1 LQQFNVFV
9 CLILRTAILRYCY
22 WCTIIFYMLTAE
34 LINNNIPRLQLQ
46 DSIGKALRLISDYRV
61 THLPVVSENNY
72 LGMISE
78 DDLLDA
84 DDEKSPIEILQEN
97 FLLSSVKADVH
108 FLNAVNFSN
117 QFETSIVPVV
127 NIVNELAGVITMVDL
142 LKTLGNFSGANEIG
156 GIIVMEME
164 RSNFAISEI
173 SRIVES
179 NDATILHLNT
189 TTHPD
194 TGLLTV
200 TLHINKK
207 EISAIIAAFERYEYD
222 IIFNFGDEK
231 FENNIDTNYR
241 HLMNYLDI

>member
-1 LQQFNVFV
+1 
-9 CLILRTAILRYCY
+9 
-22 WCTIIFYMLTAE
+22 MLTAE
-34 LINNNIPRLQLQ
+34 LINNNIPRLKLQ
-46 DSIGKALRLISDYRV
+46 DSIGKALRLINDYRV
-61 THLPVVSENNY
+61 THLPVVSDNNY
-72 LGMISE
+72 LGLISG

-84 DDEKSPIEILQEN
+84 DDEKSPVEILQEN
-97 FLLSSVKADVH
+97 FVHASIKANVH
-108 FLNAVNFSN
+108 FLNAVNYSN

-127 NIVNELAGVITMVDL
+127 NAVNELAGVITLVDL

-164 RSNFAISEI
+164 RSHFAISEI

-200 TLHINKK
+200 TLHLNKK
-207 EISAIIAAFERYEYD
+207 EITAIVAAFERYEYD
-222 IIFNFGDEK
+222 IIYNFGDEK
-231 FENNIDTNYR
+231 FEDNIDTNYR
-241 HLMNYLDI
+241 HLMNYLDM